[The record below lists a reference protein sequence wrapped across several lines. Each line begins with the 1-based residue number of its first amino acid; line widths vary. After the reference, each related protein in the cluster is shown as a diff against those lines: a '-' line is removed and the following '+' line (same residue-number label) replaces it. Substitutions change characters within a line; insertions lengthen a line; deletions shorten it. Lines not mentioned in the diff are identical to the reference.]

1 MEKTMEAPERA
12 KIKKRIVAE
21 IEETETQVTAL
32 HELSRPICPDNAVG
46 RLSRMD
52 AISTKGINEAA
63 LSNAKRKLA
72 RLQHALT
79 QVDDPDFGVCFE
91 CGKPIP
97 MGRILLMPE
106 STMCVQCAEE
116 HEA

>member
-1 MEKTMEAPERA
+1 MEDIDRA
-12 KIKKRIVAE
+12 KIKKRIEAE
-21 IEETETQVTAL
+21 IEETSAKVKAL
-32 HELSRPICPDNAVG
+32 HELSKPIAPDNAVG
-46 RLSRMD
+46 RLSRME

-79 QVDDPDFGVCFE
+79 QVDDPDFGICFE
-91 CGKPIP
+91 CGEQIPI
-97 MGRILLMPE
+97 GRILLMPE

-116 HEA
+116 QEG

>member
-1 MEKTMEAPERA
+1 MEGPERA
-12 KIKKRIVAE
+12 KIKERIVAE
-21 IEETETQVTAL
+21 IEESKAKVAAL
-32 HELSRPICPDNAVG
+32 HELSRPIAPDNAVG
-46 RLSRMD
+46 RLSRME
-52 AISTKGINEAA
+52 AITTKGINEAA

-91 CGKPIP
+91 CGEPIP
-97 MGRILLMPE
+97 IGRILLMPD

>member
-1 MEKTMEAPERA
+1 MEDIDRA
-12 KIKKRIVAE
+12 KIKERIKAE
-21 IEETETQVTAL
+21 IEETKAKVQSL
-32 HELSRPICPDNAVG
+32 HELSKPIAPDNAVG
-46 RLSRMD
+46 RLSRME

-79 QVDDPDFGVCFE
+79 QVDDPDFGICFE
-91 CGKPIP
+91 CGEPIP
-97 MGRILLMPE
+97 IGRILLMPE

-116 HEA
+116 LEE

>member
-1 MEKTMEAPERA
+1 MEGPERA
-12 KIKKRIVAE
+12 KIKERIVAE
-21 IEETETQVTAL
+21 IEESKAKVAAL
-32 HELSRPICPDNAVG
+32 HELSRPIAPDNAVG
-46 RLSRMD
+46 RLSRME
-52 AISTKGINEAA
+52 AITTKGINEAA

-91 CGKPIP
+91 CGEPIP
-97 MGRILLMPE
+97 IGRILLMPE